1 MSTESQRPLVN
12 GHPSGSTAKL
22 GKAVDEFNSELE
34 AAATDYQ
41 NKFHGDELLGDKQI
55 LPTGTLLDI
64 RDVFTWSNA
73 KQIWEVLSKMITGQG
88 LDVSIP
94 LCSAADMVS
103 TVVTPVDLTGP
114 QMVSGS
120 QLVGSLPENSAN
132 RAAFI
137 QSQVIAKYNR
147 MLHPP
152 LTYLGDAFQYRQS
165 DGKFNV
171 SHTFLPRRCLGRA
184 YRLTQCNTPERSV
197 PTLGSS
203 WGTIREDSPVKDAY
217 TRGATGSW

>member
-1 MSTESQRPLVN
+1 MSTESQRPFVN
-12 GHPSGSTAKL
+12 GHVSGSTPQV
-22 GKAVDEFNSELE
+22 GKAVDELNSELK
-34 AAATDYQ
+34 AAAKDYQ
-41 NKFHGDELLGDKQI
+41 IKFHGDVLLGDKEI

-94 LCSAADMVS
+94 LCSAADTVS
-103 TVVTPVDLTGP
+103 TVVTPVKLTGP

-152 LTYLGDAFQYRQS
+152 LTYLGDAFQYRQP

-171 SHTFLPRRCLGRA
+171 SHILRLRRCLGRA
-184 YRLTQCNTPERSV
+184 YKLTQCNTPERSV

-203 WGTIREDSPVKDAY
+203 WGTIREDGPVKDAY
-217 TRGATGSW
+217 TRGATGSR

>member
-1 MSTESQRPLVN
+1 MSTESQRPFVN
-12 GHPSGSTAKL
+12 GHASGSTAKL
-22 GKAVDEFNSELE
+22 GKTVDEFNSELE
-34 AAATDYQ
+34 AAAKDYQ
-41 NKFHGDELLGDKQI
+41 TKFHGDELLGDKQV

-73 KQIWEVLSKMITGQG
+73 KQIWEVLAKMITGQG
-88 LDVSIP
+88 LDVSIA
-94 LCSAADMVS
+94 LCGAADSVS
-103 TVVTPVDLTGP
+103 AVVTPVDLTGP

-171 SHTFLPRRCLGRA
+171 SHILLPRRHLGRA
-184 YRLTQCNTPERSV
+184 YRLTQCNAPERSV
-197 PTLGSS
+197 STLGSS
-203 WGTIREDSPVKDAY
+203 WGTLREDSRVKDAC
-217 TRGATGSW
+217 TGGATGS